1 MGLVQA
7 KPDETEEGRD
17 VDLGELR
24 IIWDANVERMSENY
38 GKLFIDHVKSMF
50 GPRFVVGFDGVSC

>member
-7 KPDETEEGRD
+7 EGEEAEEGRD
-17 VDLGELR
+17 VDLGDYR
-24 IIWDANVERMSENY
+24 IIWDANVERMSQQY

-50 GPRFVVGFDGVSC
+50 GPRFVVGFEGVSC